1 MIMSEDIILKADN
14 INKVFPGVHALRD
27 VDLELRKG
35 EVHALLGENGAGKST
50 LIKVIGGMYIPDG
63 GSLYLNGE
71 KMSFTKPRDAIDN
84 GISVIY
90 QELQVSLN
98 LSLAEN
104 IFFGRLPHNK
114 FGIVDRKQLKSDART
129 WLKKVGLNI
138 NPNMQAR
145 FLSTAQMQLL
155 EIAKALSTEARIII
169 MDEPTSALS
178 PNEIEVLFSIIRG
191 LRSQGV
197 TILYVSHKLEELFSI
212 CDRVT
217 VMRDAEK
224 IKTLDITSTD
234 QDELVSLMV
243 GRKVESDF
251 IRDVVRGEESVLE
264 IKGLKTHKLQDI
276 SFDIKKGEI
285 LGFCGLMGAGKSE
298 VARAIFG
305 VDEIISGEILFKGQ
319 SLRNTTD
326 NCSKKGIG
334 YIPEDRK
341 LSGLFLNLSVRENMT
356 ISTLRQF
363 SKYMIINRQK
373 EKTAI
378 TEQVNT
384 LQIKTPSI
392 AQKMCNLSG
401 GNQQKCIIARW
412 LAHKSLT
419 LLIIDEPT
427 RGIDVGAKQEI
438 YNIIDGLAKEGVAIM
453 IMSSEMPELIK
464 MSDRVVVLKDGAVT
478 AILDKKDINPET
490 MMKYAVA

>member
-1 MIMSEDIILKADN
+1 MNGDIIFKAES

-71 KMSFTKPRDAIDN
+71 KMHFVKPRDAIDY

-114 FGIVDRKQLKSDART
+114 IGVVDRKKLNDDARM
-129 WLKKVGLNI
+129 WLRKVGLFI
-138 NPNMQAR
+138 NPNTKAKY
-145 FLSTAQMQLL
+145 LSTAQQQLL
-155 EIAKALSTEARIII
+155 EIAKALSVKAQIII

-178 PNEIEVLFSIIRG
+178 PNEIDVLFSIIKE
-191 LRSQGV
+191 LKAQGIA
-197 TILYVSHKLEELFSI
+197 ILYVSHKLEELFSI

-224 IKTLDITSTD
+224 IKTLDITSTN
-234 QDELVSLMV
+234 QGKLVSLMV
-243 GRKVESDF
+243 GRKIESDF
-251 IRDVVRGEESVLE
+251 GRLDVSSPEDVLE
-264 IKGLKTHKLQDI
+264 IRNLNTHKLRDI
-276 SFDIKKGEI
+276 SLSIKRGEI

-298 VARAIFG
+298 LARAVFG
-305 VDEIISGEILFKGQ
+305 VDDIISGEVFFDGQ
-319 SLRNTTD
+319 PLHITTE

-341 LSGLFLNLSVRENMT
+341 LSGLFLNLSVKENMT
-356 ISTLRQF
+356 ISTLRQV
-363 SKYMIINRQK
+363 SKNAIIDQKK
-373 EKTAI
+373 EKTSIQKQIKA
-378 TEQVNT
+378 
-384 LQIKTPSI
+384 LSIKTPSI
-392 AQKMCNLSG
+392 NQKICNLSG
-401 GNQQKCIIARW
+401 GNQQKCIISRW
-412 LAHKSLT
+412 IFHSKLK

-438 YNIIDGLAKEGVAIM
+438 YGILDNLSKSGVAVM
-453 IMSSEMPELIK
+453 IMSSEMPELMK
-464 MSDRVVVLKDGAVT
+464 MSDRVVVLKDGCIT
-478 AILDKKDINPET
+478 AILKKEEINPET
-490 MMKYAVA
+490 MMKFAVA